1 MKISS
6 YNSKLEESD
15 QISNKHETLNKKVN
29 EVAKEFNLM
38 DKTLK
43 LSKSIKSNKVI
54 SYRILAQIATS
65 VPNRVQ
71 FTGIEYDGKSKI
83 VIQGSATSDQDILK
97 LIANLNTKS
106 LIRQAS
112 LATMTL
118 PSSGSDSNKVR
129 KGFKILVNIK
139 KK

>member
-1 MKISS
+1 
-6 YNSKLEESD
+6 
-15 QISNKHETLNKKVN
+15 
-29 EVAKEFNLM
+29 M